1 MRRTAGQGLHSRPY
15 ELRESSRGRTYVT
28 HLACSEVA
36 CGQEGRGGQGV
47 NPVLAPEL
55 VQQDGVQAAL
65 EVGDV
70 QAVVGV
76 GVHSKVLNLA
86 ERDGLVLRR
95 LVIWRLVVLQTQTL
109 LCML

>member
-1 MRRTAGQGLHSRPY
+1 MARRGEEAR
-15 ELRESSRGRTYVT
+15 
-28 HLACSEVA
+28 
-36 CGQEGRGGQGV
+36 
-47 NPVLAPEL
+47 VLTQYFAPEL

-95 LVIWRLVVLQTQTL
+95 LVVWRLVVLQTQTL